1 MEACQEDSSEHAQEV
16 MTVLRDGDVR
26 WEEPMHPIEVKQV
39 KEIILVSDDVHASRR
54 LYRETLGLAMPAIAD
69 RLNLARVGS
78 QYLGAAQA
86 GVMNHQGFTGRLHLG
101 LEIDPADFVRAVEH
115 LRRQGIEVTVRPQQP
130 GYMDT
135 PESVGAYFLDPDANL
150 IELGRRGQARRP
162 DRRHPRVTSTPLPLP
177 LAPVP
182 RPSRPQPLTP
192 QPRWSRRHSA
202 PPAPTTSFEID
213 R

>member
-1 MEACQEDSSEHAQEV
+1 MEACQEDSSGHVQEV
-16 MTVLRDGDVR
+16 TTVLRDGDVR

-54 LYRETLGLAMPAIAD
+54 LYRETLGLAMPATAD

-86 GVMNHQGFTGRLHLG
+86 GVMNHPGFTGRLHLG
-101 LEIDPADFVRAVEH
+101 LEIDPADFGRAVEH

-150 IELGRRGQARRP
+150 IELWA
-162 DRRHPRVTSTPLPLP
+162 
-177 LAPVP
+177 P
-182 RPSRPQPLTP
+182 RPSPTP
-192 QPRWSRRHSA
+192 
-202 PPAPTTSFEID
+202 
-213 R
+213 